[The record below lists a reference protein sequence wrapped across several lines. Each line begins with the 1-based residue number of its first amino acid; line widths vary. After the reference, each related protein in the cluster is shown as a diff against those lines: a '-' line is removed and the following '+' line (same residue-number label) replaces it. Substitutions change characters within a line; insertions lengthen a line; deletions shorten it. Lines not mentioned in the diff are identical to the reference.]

1 MLTPAKVFR
10 FNTAVFGLLNDFKL
24 DEAFSLK
31 GNENVEFSLTAPR
44 SS

>member
-10 FNTAVFGLLNDFKL
+10 LNKAVCGLLNDFKL

-31 GNENVEFSLTAPR
+31 GNENMEFSLTALR